1 MTEDDVRSEG
11 SAFSYAA
18 LLLLQSWQVN
28 PECSASALP
37 TTSRRRVWEH
47 NGNINPAAIRLR
59 LCGTGALARVPL
71 GRILRSF
78 APLGRRGRLPL
89 RDSPA
94 DSGFTALYTAR
105 VSSTL
110 AAPSRE
116 TGLMETT

>member
-37 TTSRRRVWEH
+37 TTSWWRVWEH

-59 LCGTGALARVPL
+59 LCGAGALARVPP

-78 APLGRRGRLPL
+78 APPGRRGRLPL
-89 RDSPA
+89 RDSRA
-94 DSGFTALYTAR
+94 DTVFTALYTAR

-110 AAPSRE
+110 ATLSRE
-116 TGLMETT
+116 TGLMAT